1 MELEE
6 CDVEIEFDTNVDPD
20 HADRILHVSIE
31 EIGDG
36 LDADSR
42 VMLSFVSSVI
52 SHAILNTQAI
62 HFRVFA
68 CISSNTASRSRPL
81 AGLQHANVD
90 AL

>member
-52 SHAILNTQAI
+52 SHAILRLFI
-62 HFRVFA
+62 FGFLH
-68 CISSNTASRSRPL
+68 ASAATRL
-81 AGLQHANVD
+81 LEAGP
-90 AL
+90 